1 MELWDLYDKNRNKTG
16 EVAVRGGERIPEG
29 RYHIVVHAAVFN
41 DRGEM
46 LIQRR
51 QPWKD
56 VFPGLWDISVGGS
69 AVAGEDAPLACFRE
83 LNEEVG
89 LALDE
94 IRNGRAVFTVNFGDG
109 FDDYFTAHW
118 NGDPASLTLQ
128 DSEVAEVRFAS
139 REEIA
144 AMTRAGTFIP
154 YHPGLMDLLFLYCEK
169 TSIYDWK

>member
-1 MELWDLYDKNRNKTG
+1 MELWDLYDKNRVKTG
-16 EVAVRGGERIPEG
+16 ETAVRGGDPIPEG

-83 LNEEVG
+83 LDEEVG
-89 LALDE
+89 LSLDG
-94 IRNGRAVFTVNFGDG
+94 IRNGRAVFTVNFGNG
-109 FDDYFTAHW
+109 FDDYFVDHW

-128 DSEVAEVRFAS
+128 ESEVRAVRFAS

-144 AMTRAGTFIP
+144 EMTAAGTSIP
-154 YHPGLMDLLFLYCEK
+154 YHPGLMDLLFLYASG
-169 TSIYDWK
+169 TSIYGWK